1 MKQLKSRLWSAAAMV
16 LALGVMALFAQEAP
30 LLTRAQWLKK
40 IGASVTNADVLRQT
54 LSQVAPDERVE
65 FAQRVLKAVTRLP
78 VSPEEKAAAF
88 VRTSVACIAGATG
101 EVKQKV
107 IAEVFAGVPVEHLPV
122 VTEELAKRFDQE
134 HNRLSDEQYEK
145 VASDTLRVAT
155 ERNAKTD
162 APSVRNTFVILSFLR
177 GAKNPAL
184 QNKLIT
190 QLPDDRMRNLSA
202 TWIPSALKDRNY
214 AALLAAADADEL
226 PLRMGVL
233 LRLIGHA
240 NLDRLLADLNANR
253 AKSADLL
260 TDETGSNVVASAWI
274 PLSQVQATSGIE
286 NGGLPST
293 MLDYAPNYGM
303 SRAPLYPA
311 GYQNQGTTIECP
323 CVPPVRESPYYN
335 LKR

>member
-1 MKQLKSRLWSAAAMV
+1 MKQLKSRSWSAAAMV
-16 LALGVMALFAQEAP
+16 LALGVTALFAQEAP

-54 LSQVAPDERVE
+54 LSQVAPDEREE
-65 FAQRVLKAVTRLP
+65 FTQRVLKAVTRMP

-145 VASDTLRVAT
+145 IASDALRTAI

-162 APSVRNTFVILSFLR
+162 AASVRNTFVILSFLR

-190 QLPDDRMRNLSA
+190 QLPDDRMRNLA
-202 TWIPSALKDRNY
+202 AMWIPSVLKDRNY
-214 AALLAAADADEL
+214 DAMLAAAGVDEL
-226 PLRMGVL
+226 PVRKDVL

-240 NLDRLLADLNANR
+240 NLDRLLADLNANL
-253 AKSADLL
+253 AKNADLL
-260 TDETGSNVVASAWI
+260 TDETGSNVVATVWV
-274 PLSQVQATSGIE
+274 PLSQVQSTSGLE

-303 SRAPLYPA
+303 GRVPLYPA